1 MRQYQDLIPK
11 IELLQI
17 HEEVDGTRIR
27 PLVATMRGPPPTLS
41 AYNQPSLSWGHVETT
56 CSPDWHEMPA
66 ERINYIMMEV
76 AGGGEGE
83 CETYSVTSP
92 PKPDYAKWGEPG
104 AVEHLQFIARISS
117 SCWRYYR

>member
-41 AYNQPSLSWGHVETT
+41 AYNQPSLS
-56 CSPDWHEMPA
+56 
-66 ERINYIMMEV
+66 
-76 AGGGEGE
+76 
-83 CETYSVTSP
+83 
-92 PKPDYAKWGEPG
+92 
-104 AVEHLQFIARISS
+104 
-117 SCWRYYR
+117 